1 MYIIFFAPIKF
12 YKQWSSFDIKVYIKV
27 KKLFPVVY
35 CNGWQGCS
43 WFETWKGWANL
54 SKFKFHACKNCQ
66 KYHYGYRSPMKFVQ
80 CLHNSTEAFR
90 VWFKVVSNDFSEE
103 LTYKKK
109 QYPRDMPNCM
119 LFLAVSLKH
128 TNLHSRWLCYPKKQF
143 FTVAVEVKNDS
154 VKERRSIVFAA
165 VNEIPKKKNFAE
177 YCSWASGWAFAKSLL
192 TTI

>member
-1 MYIIFFAPIKF
+1 
-12 YKQWSSFDIKVYIKV
+12 
-27 KKLFPVVY
+27 
-35 CNGWQGCS
+35 
-43 WFETWKGWANL
+43 
-54 SKFKFHACKNCQ
+54 
-66 KYHYGYRSPMKFVQ
+66 MKFVQ

-143 FTVAVEVKNDS
+143 NKIFTVAVEVNNDS

-165 VNEIPKKKNFAE
+165 VDEIPKKKNFAE
-177 YCSWASGWAFAKSLL
+177 YCSWVSVNCHWAPCVSDNICLIISNYDLNCQRSFN
-192 TTI
+192 

>member
-1 MYIIFFAPIKF
+1 
-12 YKQWSSFDIKVYIKV
+12 
-27 KKLFPVVY
+27 
-35 CNGWQGCS
+35 
-43 WFETWKGWANL
+43 
-54 SKFKFHACKNCQ
+54 
-66 KYHYGYRSPMKFVQ
+66 MKFVQ

-103 LTYKKK
+103 LK

-143 FTVAVEVKNDS
+143 NKIFTVAVEVNNDS

-165 VNEIPKKKNFAE
+165 VDEIPKKKILPSIA
-177 YCSWASGWAFAKSLL
+177 ARPRLIVIGLRA
-192 TTI
+192 